1 MQNLPELQL
10 VKIWDEF
17 DVVWI
22 RARPGGLPHVL
33 VPHSPARSALPG
45 PFPAPRPVPVLNS
58 VDIHVLQVIKPLHN
72 DYVWLFIPTIVIR
85 F

>member
-10 VKIWDEF
+10 VKTLGEF
-17 DVVWI
+17 DVTWI

-33 VPHSPARSALPG
+33 VPRSPARSPLPG
-45 PFPAPRPVPVLNS
+45 QFPVLNS
-58 VDIHVLQVIKPLHN
+58 VDKPVLQVIKPLHN
-72 DYVWLFIPTIVIR
+72 DFVWLFIPTIVIR